1 MKFKPA
7 KSATGIYSPIA
18 EEFPI
23 ATGTAIERGEI
34 VLLTPA
40 VGIAAVAGTDFD
52 DPAFGVAA
60 EDHNGSTAG
69 RQVGLK
75 IKVYTDPNLIY
86 SLRND
91 NIITATGG
99 SATTFVVAGL
109 LPATDNLWI
118 GGMLEVVTCAA
129 DATMIGKRIPITGS
143 TGTGGTLTFPTQT
156 AAFASGDTAKLCPG
170 KLAVG
175 LLGWDLT
182 SDGTDV
188 DWDTSGGEA
197 LQLVGS
203 DPTNMISY
211 WKIRL
216 HQMGNSTLA
225 I

>member
-23 ATGTAIERGEI
+23 ATGTAIKRGSF
-34 VLLTPA
+34 VVLTPA
-40 VGIAAVAGTDFD
+40 VGIAAAASTDFD

-60 EDHNGSTAG
+60 EDHDGATAG
-69 RQVGLK
+69 RQSGLK

-129 DATMIGKRIPITGS
+129 DATMISKRIPITDS

-175 LLGWDLT
+175 LFGWDLD

-188 DWDTSGGEA
+188 DWDTSGGEV
-197 LQLVGS
+197 LELVGS
-203 DPTNMISY
+203 DPSIMTSY